1 MRFMKISD
9 PLIIFGYAF
18 PHRKTY
24 DFITV
29 LFALGFKNITVIG
42 APKVEL
48 ASSKTVKDGVSSDQN
63 AYCVKTL
70 CRSLGIKFEVCAH
83 DNFDKISKINNRLQ
97 AHTAIISGARIIKKE
112 VINLFSS
119 GIVNFHPGK
128 IPETSGLDSFHH
140 AIRKN
145 CSMGVTV
152 HVIDH
157 KVDRGSFIFFEKLRV
172 SSGQSMEVVK
182 ENLYGVQL
190 VALRKYIKTYFGK
203 TFIYPEINRPKK
215 NSPLEET
222 EIQSIAEKFP
232 EWLTDRVK
240 DQEKVEKHFF
250 VLCINGDLEGIK
262 AMIESDSY
270 LLNCRSPEGW
280 SAIIIA
286 SFWQRFNLVEYFLKL
301 GANPNDYGFNGT
313 TVLMYAKTKLL
324 ERSDADISLLKLLL
338 DAGASMSCKDN
349 YGKNIFDYLNM
360 DVASERRIAKFLTA
374 YGDDQ
379 QYE

>member
-1 MRFMKISD
+1 MKISE

-42 APKVEL
+42 APKVKL
-48 ASSKTVKDGVSSDQN
+48 ASSKIVKGGVSIDQN

-70 CRSLGIKFEVCAH
+70 CRSLGIKFEECAH
-83 DNFDKISKINNRLQ
+83 DNFEKISQINNRLQ
-97 AHTAIISGARIIKKE
+97 AHTAVISGARIIKKE
-112 VINLFSS
+112 VIDLFSN

-128 IPETSGLDSFHH
+128 IPETSGLDSFYH

-203 TFIYPEINRPKK
+203 TFGYPEINRPKK

-222 EIQSIAEKFP
+222 EKQGIAAKFP
-232 EWLTDRVK
+232 EWLADRVR

-250 VLCINGDLEGIK
+250 ALCVDGDLEGVK

-270 LLNCRSPEGW
+270 LLSCRSPEGW

-286 SFWQRFNLVEYFLKL
+286 SFWQRFSLVEYFLHL

-324 ERSDADISLLKLLL
+324 ERSDSDISLLKLLL
-338 DAGASMSCKDN
+338 DAGASMFCKDN

-360 DVASERRIAKFLTA
+360 GVASQRRIAKFLTA

-379 QYE
+379 QDE